1 MSLMQSTSS
10 FVPAAESHDADPGEL
25 ADYNGENWTEQQI
38 ILLVSL
44 VRGEGFSNA
53 EAAIKIGHTEPLI
66 ATAVSRYG
74 ARDPRAQLRT
84 CMPCRRPFF
93 SMHIGNRICGQCIK
107 RHSLVC
113 A

>member
-25 ADYNGENWTEQQI
+25 ADHSGENWTEQQI

-53 EAAIKIGHTEPLI
+53 EGAIKIGHTEPSI

-74 ARDPRAQLRT
+74 ARDPRGIA
-84 CMPCRRPFF
+84 PCLSPPIDASSSSCRAKP
-93 SMHIGNRICGQCIK
+93 
-107 RHSLVC
+107 
-113 A
+113 